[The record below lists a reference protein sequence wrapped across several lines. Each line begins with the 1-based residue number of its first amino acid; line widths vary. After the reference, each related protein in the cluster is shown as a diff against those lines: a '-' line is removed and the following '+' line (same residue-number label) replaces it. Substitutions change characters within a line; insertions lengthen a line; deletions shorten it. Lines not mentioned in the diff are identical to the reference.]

1 MPMTTAL
8 ESEGSASFWAM
19 FWETVRSVVGVRE
32 PLALVNVKA
41 STWRPL
47 ASFTAARPIRF
58 SEIARKALVLL
69 FPDFE
74 YLFSEL
80 IGLFGNEL
88 VFYCG
93 IATLD

>member
-32 PLALVNVKA
+32 PLALVKVKA

-47 ASFTAARPIRF
+47 ASFTAARPI
-58 SEIARKALVLL
+58 I
-69 FPDFE
+69 
-74 YLFSEL
+74 
-80 IGLFGNEL
+80 
-88 VFYCG
+88 
-93 IATLD
+93 

>member
-1 MPMTTAL
+1 MVKL
-8 ESEGSASFWAM
+8 G
-19 FWETVRSVVGVRE
+19 GVAWDDG
-32 PLALVNVKA
+32 LNFGLVDN
-41 STWRPL
+41 
-47 ASFTAARPIRF
+47 RF